1 MMLCTVPD
9 TGRSPS
15 PKPERCPHTASDS
28 ARHVF
33 PLRAEA
39 CTPGVPPPRVHEKGS
54 GAPWL
59 DGAPALL
66 PTAPDGSLPFCRH
79 RLFRRHPT
87 APRGEAAPPALRA
100 GRFSR
105 ARPLCF
111 YRAPRPGPR
120 LGNVAVARSP
130 RPLFCHMSVSS
141 RSHLLHLKFTCV
153 PKNAEIRHRLDR
165 NTHCMFPEQQTAG

>member
-1 MMLCTVPD
+1 MLCTVPD

-54 GAPWL
+54 GWTGRLRCSRRP
-59 DGAPALL
+59 
-66 PTAPDGSLPFCRH
+66 PTAPFPSADTASSGGIRRRRRAARLP
-79 RLFRRHPT
+79 RRPCE
-87 APRGEAAPPALRA
+87 PAAFP
-100 GRFSR
+100 R

-120 LGNVAVARSP
+120 LVNVAVARSP